1 MSHST
6 YNNIIFENNAI
17 EYQINETNLQHSTD
31 GSKLIYLN
39 KSVKLINNVN
49 NIFVILYFGFFFIFI
64 VILFFNKNLNIY
76 YKIGFVL
83 LFSIIPFN
91 ISIFTTLYSL
101 IKLFIIGT
109 NSNQLLH
116 SPSSK

>member
-49 NIFVILYFGFFFIFI
+49 NIFVILYFGFFFYFYCHFIFQQK
-64 VILFFNKNLNIY
+64 LEY
-76 YKIGFVL
+76 L
-83 LFSIIPFN
+83 L
-91 ISIFTTLYSL
+91 
-101 IKLFIIGT
+101 
-109 NSNQLLH
+109 
-116 SPSSK
+116 